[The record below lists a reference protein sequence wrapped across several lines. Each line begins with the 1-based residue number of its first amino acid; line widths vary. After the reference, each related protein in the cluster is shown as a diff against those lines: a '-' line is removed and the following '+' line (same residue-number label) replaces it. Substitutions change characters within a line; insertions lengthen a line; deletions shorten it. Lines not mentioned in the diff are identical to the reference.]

1 MTKFRSHI
9 LRAIALHGSQV
20 KLAKEAGCSQ
30 QYISWLLKDGKRQVS
45 AEMAI
50 AFENATNGAV
60 KRSDLRPDVFKSPE
74 ATA

>member
-1 MTKFRSHI
+1 MTRSRSHI
-9 LRAIALHGSQV
+9 LRAIAIHGSQV

-30 QYISWLLKDGKRQVS
+30 QYISWLLKDGNRQVS

-60 KRSDLRPDVFKSPE
+60 KKSDLRPDIFAE
-74 ATA
+74 RETAA